1 MQSEEY
7 VLLKL
12 GKKKRKGNWEKSSH
26 QKDTRR
32 IYQISL

>member
-12 GKKKRKGNWEKSSH
+12 VEKKKGNWEMSSH
-26 QKDTRR
+26 QKDTQR